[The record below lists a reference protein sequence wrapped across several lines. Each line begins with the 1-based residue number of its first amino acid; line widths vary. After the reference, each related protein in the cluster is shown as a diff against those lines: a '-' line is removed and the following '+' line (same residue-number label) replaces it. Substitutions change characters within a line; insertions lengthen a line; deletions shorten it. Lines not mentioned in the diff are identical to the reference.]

1 MAVFSG
7 SFVTRLGFSTRRR
20 YRFLAAGIFTVALA
34 LAAVDPGPARALSP
48 GLPGPSQVVSGL
60 LGGLGNAIGGTV
72 GSLAV
77 KAFEA
82 IIHTLFAPIA
92 HFINTQ
98 LIGWLVAVPDY
109 APASSHVAATER
121 TVLVMAGAA
130 LAAVATVSIARFWV
144 AGLAGNGGSALD
156 GLMRTVGAALL
167 LPLWPW
173 VFHAAVALANQA
185 STGLLGSGSV
195 TRDSANLLAIGV
207 GAGVGLG
214 FAGAGLFMSIVMAVV
229 ASILFLGLLMMKL
242 VLAISTVLVFIGMPI
257 AIVLWPVM
265 PWVARVLGRAFGVCL
280 AVPLVWSMCF
290 AAAGAML
297 NDGLLLKGS
306 SGFFDALLEPLAAI
320 ALLWIMLALPTKLA
334 HLAMLGGSS
343 LGGGFVSRTASYA
356 AGSQLRDVTRRHMPD
371 WAGGGHARGQQ
382 PTAGS
387 GIDSR
392 RGARLGAE
400 SVLAASKVAATG
412 ATTGAGGFAAGA
424 ASAAAGRGSTAAN
437 GGSAGQHGAASGGS
451 TGSSQRASGWLG
463 KVRGGGASDAY
474 SPPPLAGSQADIAAR
489 GGLQRPSWRQ
499 EDFDS
504 EMLEAS
510 LREQRDPV
518 SVARAEQ
525 ARDALPTSTQAAV
538 GALVAEHGPRAR
550 QHLAYQALGAWTP
563 QEREAIRTLAAASHD
578 VRSQAFTDAS
588 GSMAGFGASGE
599 PTPSHVSG
607 EAGQASASA
616 GGPTGQ
622 PGRSGVAPSSS
633 PPRPPLQATEGGNGA
648 AKPREAHDQTPP
660 PEGKR

>member
-1 MAVFSG
+1 M
-7 SFVTRLGFSTRRR
+7 TRTRWR
-20 YRFLAAGIFTVALA
+20 LLVAGCGVLTLALA
-34 LAAVDPGPARALSP
+34 LAVADPSPARAL
-48 GLPGPSQVVSGL
+48 GLPGLGQVVGGL
-60 LGGLGNAIGGTV
+60 LGGVGNAIGGTV
-72 GSLAV
+72 GTLAV

-82 IIHTLFAPIA
+82 IIHALFAPIA

-109 APASSHVAATER
+109 APPGSHVAATEQ
-121 TVLVMAGAA
+121 TALAMAGAA
-130 LAAVATVSIARFWV
+130 LAAVATVSIARFWA

-156 GLMRTVGAALL
+156 GLARTVGAALF

-173 VFHAAVALANQA
+173 LFHAAAALANQA
-185 STGLLGSGSV
+185 STGLLGSASV
-195 TRDSANLLAIGV
+195 TKDSANLLAIGV

-214 FAGAGLFMSIVMAVV
+214 LLGVGLFVSIVMAVV
-229 ASILFLGLLMMKL
+229 ASILFLGLLMMKI

-320 ALLWIMLALPTKLA
+320 ALLWIMIALPTKLA
-334 HLAMLGGSS
+334 HLAMLGASS

-356 AGSQLRDVTRRHMPD
+356 AGSQLRDVTRQHMPG
-371 WAGGGHARGQQ
+371 WAGGGPARGQQ

-387 GIDSR
+387 GSDSR
-392 RGARLGAE
+392 LGARLGAE
-400 SVLAASKVAATG
+400 TVLAASKVAATG
-412 ATTGAGGFAAGA
+412 ATAGAGGFAAGIA
-424 ASAAAGRGSTAAN
+424 PAGTAGGSTATN
-437 GGSAGQHGAASGGS
+437 GGSAGQRGAASAGS
-451 TGSSQRASGWLG
+451 NGSSERASGWLG
-463 KVRGGGASDAY
+463 KVRGGGTPNAY
-474 SPPPLAGSQADIAAR
+474 SPPPLVGSQADIAAR

-499 EDFDS
+499 EDFDA

-510 LREQRDPV
+510 IREQRDPV
-518 SVARAEQ
+518 SVARAAQ
-525 ARDALPTSTQAAV
+525 ARDALPSTTRAAV
-538 GALVAEHGPRAR
+538 GALVGEHGPRAR

-563 QEREAIRTLAAASHD
+563 QQREAIRTLAAASHD
-578 VRSQAFTDAS
+578 VRSQAFTDATE
-588 GSMAGFGASGE
+588 SMAGFGAGSE
-599 PTPSHVSG
+599 LAPSNASG
-607 EAGQASASA
+607 EAGQASAPA
-616 GGPTGQ
+616 GGSMVQ
-622 PGRSGVAPSSS
+622 PGRSGVAPPS
-633 PPRPPLQATEGGNGA
+633 PPPTPPLQATEGGNGA

-660 PEGKR
+660 PEGDR